1 MNRME
6 GKFYRIQFDEWK
18 KMYHEL
24 TKSQIGVLIYIKTA
38 DPFANGTRIKASII
52 AEELQITKRAVNS
65 AIAVLAEKGFIDI
78 EEADY
83 IVKVTPKVQS
93 CDSNTSVTESGKE
106 FPAANG
112 TSRKNTK
119 FPTDEDNFPS
129 KNKNSH
135 SVPKTPATEEVREPK
150 INKTYKDF
158 KDSLSVE
165 ERESFEKFG
174 LKMASDL
181 PDPPQLP
188 KKWVA
193 KNWEEIRDKWL
204 LSTNKPLTTQT
215 NKWENHP
222 SRAEWLQIINTDGA
236 VSFMCDEE
244 GNVDPQRKEFY
255 EWAEASNLIKW
266 GCDE

>member
-1 MNRME
+1 MDRME

-38 DPFANGTRIKASII
+38 DPFANGARIKASVI

-65 AIAVLAEKGFIDI
+65 AIAVLAEKGFIEI

-93 CDSNTSVTESGKE
+93 CDSNTSVTEPGKK
-106 FPAANG
+106 FPAENG
-112 TSRKNTK
+112 TSRKRAK
-119 FPTDEDNFPS
+119 FPTKEDNFPP
-129 KNKNSH
+129 KNENSH
-135 SVPKTPATEEVREPK
+135 SAPETPNTQESQAPK
-150 INKTYKDF
+150 IYKDFKDF

-181 PDPPQLP
+181 PSPPQLP
-188 KKWVA
+188 KKWIA

-204 LSTNKPLTTQT
+204 LSTKKPSDKQT
-215 NKWENHP
+215 HKWADHP
-222 SRAEWLQIINTDGA
+222 QRTEWLEKINTLGFGA
-236 VSFMCDEE
+236 FIVENGDFDDE
-244 GNVDPQRKEFY
+244 RKEFVD
-255 EWAEASNLIKW
+255 WAFAAGLVE
-266 GCDE
+266 